1 MSEFTVPNGTEYD
14 REIRAVIDERV
25 QAVLKKDLRPLVGR
39 QADDVV
45 TFGVLPPLLSRG
57 ATAATETAQAWFDGY
72 ASDIGY
78 EVQELVVHASGTVGF
93 CSFVYHV
100 SGTLAAG
107 GEVNM
112 WVRATLGLEKRD
124 GTWIIV
130 HDHESVPFDP
140 ETGQALT
147 GLEP

>member
-1 MSEFTVPNGTEYD
+1 MSELAVHDRTEYD

-25 QAVLKKDLRPLVGR
+25 RAVLAKDLRPLVDR

-57 ATAATETAQAWFDGY
+57 AKAAGETAQAWFDGY
-72 ASDIGY
+72 SSDIGY
-78 EVQELVVHASGTVGF
+78 EVQELAVHASESVGF

-100 SGTLAAG
+100 SGILEAG

-112 WVRATLGLEKRD
+112 WVRATLGLEKRA
-124 GTWIIV
+124 GAWTIA

-140 ETGQALT
+140 ETGLALT
-147 GLEP
+147 SLEP